1 MNALLSLYVYVK
13 SMFEVE
19 EGQDLIE
26 YALIIGLIVIA
37 AVAGLTLL
45 STNISSLMTGVATEL
60 TGATPK

>member
-26 YALIIGLIVIA
+26 YALIIGLVVIA
-37 AVAGLTLL
+37 GIVGLSALGGQIGTLWTNVAADLTEAG
-45 STNISSLMTGVATEL
+45 S
-60 TGATPK
+60 K

>member
-45 STNISSLMTGVATEL
+45 SGGIGNLMTGVGGQLNAV
-60 TGATPK
+60 GN

>member
-13 SMFEVE
+13 SMFECE

-45 STNISSLMTGVATEL
+45 SGGIGNLMNGVGTQL
-60 TGATPK
+60 NNVGK